1 MNFNELKATKEALK
15 RSLHELEI
23 IKVACYCCTQYKN
36 TQCTKYAAPPPD
48 DWVRGPIE
56 CESWEYDEI
65 PF

>member
-1 MNFNELKATKEALK
+1 MTLIELKATKEALK
-15 RSLHELEI
+15 RSLHELEN
-23 IKVACYCCTQYKN
+23 IKVACYSCTQYKN
-36 TQCTKYAAPPPD
+36 THCTKYGAPPPD